1 MTKQSHYN
9 VGIYVRLSQED
20 ERAGESLSIENQK
33 KMLTEYV
40 SKQFDWTLVEICEDD
55 GYSGT
60 TFDRPGIKKILDDAM
75 SGKIDLIL
83 CKDLSRFGRNYIE
96 VGQYVDYIFPSS
108 NIRFIALNDNVDTLD
123 RNSTAMDLMPIM
135 NLFNEW
141 HAANTSKKIRAVMV
155 SNAKQGKYHA
165 PIAPFGYIVGD
176 TENRLPVV
184 DETNAPYVRMMYK
197 MRSEGASSPQIAK
210 ALNAQGVITPSD
222 YTYQRL
228 GKPNP
233 YISNH
238 LWNAAMVRD
247 ILENPIYKGA
257 VVSQKYTTVSYKN
270 HKKYIKDSDEWIVIE
285 DAFEPIV
292 NKELWDKV
300 QEVNRSCSHGKVTKS
315 GIILPLTGLM
325 YCSDCGSK
333 LKNNTTFHTSKK
345 RGKYKIVS
353 YICNKYANHGKE
365 ACSSH
370 HILQRVIEG
379 LVLADIRARASRVI
393 EDEDGERQRYM
404 AIKTSQRKQ
413 QTEDES
419 RLLKQAE
426 SRLAELDTIISKTYE
441 ERMLGKLPEDLS
453 TKMLEKYSAEQKE
466 LSAQAEQYRKSKV
479 QAQQDEQDVEKFI
492 QRLKKW
498 ADVECLTRELAMD
511 LIEFI
516 VVYARPEEYGT
527 PRSIDIYYKFINAPL
542 ADGRNLLLP
551 QNCVEIHQS

>member
-20 ERAGESLSIENQK
+20 ERAGESISIENQK

-40 SKQFDWTLVEICEDD
+40 GNQADWSLVGIYEDD

-60 TFDRPGIKKILDDAM
+60 TFDRPAIKRLLDDAM

-83 CKDLSRFGRNYIE
+83 VKDLSRFGRNYIE
-96 VGQYVDYIFPSS
+96 VGQYIDYIFPSS
-108 NIRFIALNDNVDTLD
+108 NIRFIALSDNVDTLD
-123 RNSTAMDLMPIM
+123 RNSTAMDMMPIM

-165 PIAPFGYIVGD
+165 PIAPFGYLVGD

-233 YISNH
+233 FISNH

-285 DAFEPIV
+285 DAFEPIIDR
-292 NKELWDKV
+292 ELWDKV
-300 QEVNRSCSHGKVTKS
+300 QEVNKSCSHGKVTKS
-315 GIILPLTGLM
+315 GVILPLTGLM

-345 RGKYKIVS
+345 RGKYKVVS

-379 LVLADIRARASRVI
+379 LVIADIRSRASRVI
-393 EDEDGERQRYM
+393 EDEDGERERYL
-404 AIKTSQRKQ
+404 AIKASQRKQ
-413 QTEDES
+413 QTADEE

-441 ERMLGKLPEDLS
+441 ERMFGKLPDDLS
-453 TKMLEKYSAEQKE
+453 ARMLEKYSAEQKE
-466 LSAQAEQYRKSKV
+466 LSAQAEQWRKSKV
-479 QAQQDEQDVEKFI
+479 QAQQDEQDVK
-492 QRLKKW
+492 
-498 ADVECLTRELAMD
+498 
-511 LIEFI
+511 
-516 VVYARPEEYGT
+516 
-527 PRSIDIYYKFINAPL
+527 
-542 ADGRNLLLP
+542 NLFS
-551 QNCVEIHQS
+551 V